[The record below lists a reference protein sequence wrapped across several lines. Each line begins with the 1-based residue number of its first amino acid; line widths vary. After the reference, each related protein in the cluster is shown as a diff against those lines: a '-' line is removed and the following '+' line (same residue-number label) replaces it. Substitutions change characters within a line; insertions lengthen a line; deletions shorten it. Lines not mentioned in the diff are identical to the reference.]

1 MAEKDRLQYI
11 SDWQKENYHR
21 LVVKFNR
28 KSERDQRILNHL
40 YEQRQEEDGDSIQ
53 EYIKKA
59 MEEKMSR

>member
-11 SDWQKENYHR
+11 SDWQKENYQR

-28 KSERDQRILNHL
+28 KSERDLKILNHL
-40 YEQRQEEDGDSIQ
+40 YEQRQEEGGDSIQ

-59 MEEKMSR
+59 IEEKMSK